1 MSCLRSL
8 LTFFTIIPAGSYD
21 IEEAARCFPLIPLI
35 GLLISFIGALPL
47 FFVKNILMTLLS
59 FLILYILTGLNHID
73 GFADFVDVIA
83 SRKVGEEALKVLKEP
98 WRGAF
103 SQASVTMLM
112 LTVFVS
118 IYYLKSDPL
127 FIILVHIF
135 SYNSMFLVATFG
147 TPSPYRGLGRI
158 FIEASTGFKAKI
170 SNILAL
176 TSSLLMIYLTAFLF
190 NNNIIKI
197 ILYTIISLIVSLL
210 VAILSL
216 HQANKTLGFVN
227 GDVMGYT
234 LELSRA
240 LNLLVLAI
248 ANG

>member
-8 LTFFTIIPAGSYD
+8 LTFFTIIPARSHN

-35 GLLISFIGALPL
+35 GLLISLIGTLPL
-47 FFVKNILMTLLS
+47 FFVKNVLMALLS

-103 SQASVTMLM
+103 SQASITMLM

-118 IYYLKSDPL
+118 IYYLESDPL
-127 FIILVHIF
+127 SIILAHIF
-135 SYNSMFLVATFG
+135 SYNSMFLVAVFG
-147 TPSPYRGLGRI
+147 TPSPYRGLGRT
-158 FIEASTGFKAKI
+158 FIEASTDFKAKI
-170 SNILAL
+170 SNVLAL
-176 TSSLLMIYLTAFLF
+176 TSSLLMTYLIAFLF
-190 NNNIIKI
+190 IINIIKI
-197 ILYTIISLIVSLL
+197 VLYTIISFIVSLL
-210 VAILSL
+210 VVILSL
-216 HQANKTLGFVN
+216 RQANRILGFVN
-227 GDVMGYT
+227 GDVMGYA

>member
-8 LTFFTIIPAGSYD
+8 LTFFTIIPAKSYD
-21 IEEAARCFPLIPLI
+21 IEEAARCFPLIPFI
-35 GLLISFIGALPL
+35 GLIISFIGTLPL
-47 FFVKNILMTLLS
+47 FFAQNILTALLS

-73 GFADFVDVIA
+73 GFADFIDVIA

-103 SQASVTMLM
+103 SQASITMLM

-118 IYYLKSDPL
+118 IHYLKSDL
-127 FIILVHIF
+127 LSIVLAHIF
-135 SYNSMFLVATFG
+135 SYNSMFLIAILG
-147 TPSPYRGLGRI
+147 TPPPYRGLGRI
-158 FIEASTGFKAKI
+158 FIEASASSKAKI
-170 SNILAL
+170 SNALAL
-176 TSSLLMIYLTAFLF
+176 TSSLLIIYLMAFLLDI
-190 NNNIIKI
+190 NIIKI
-197 ILYTIISLIVSLL
+197 IFYTIISFILSLLIVF
-210 VAILSL
+210 ISL
-216 HQANKTLGFVN
+216 HQARRTLGFAN

-240 LNLLVLAI
+240 LNLLALAI